1 MLINPYVH
9 SHMYQQDSFF
19 DLSAWGQLGLIAI
32 STALFAAALL
42 IAWRTLYARG
52 PVLRIAGGFALLWLF
67 VWLSPQV
74 YYMYYYMIFP
84 DLPLQWVIWPP
95 PGPEKPMQM
104 LFFQFRPNL
113 SAHSQ
118 GLLGWSLIVTPFLRD
133 WWHRRTLR

>member
-1 MLINPYVH
+1 
-9 SHMYQQDSFF
+9 MYQQDSFF
-19 DLSAWGQLGLIAI
+19 DLSAMGQVGLVAI
-32 STALFAAALL
+32 SATLFVTVIL
-42 IAWRTLYARG
+42 IAWTTLHARG
-52 PVLRIAGGFALLWLF
+52 PVLRIAGAFALLWLF

-95 PGPEKPMQM
+95 PGPEKPLQM

-118 GLLGWSLIVTPFLRD
+118 GLLGWCLIAAPFIQSLRN
-133 WWHRRTLR
+133 RTRA